1 MAKTSSVYTRVEP
14 DIKERAEQV
23 LSELG
28 IPMANAINLF
38 LYHVV
43 LQQGIPCD
51 VKLPRNAPLEYSALT
66 QEQLDAEIGKGFAS
80 LEAGKVSSSGQVR
93 ERMQRKYGV

>member
-1 MAKTSSVYTRVEP
+1 MAKTPSVYTRVEP

-23 LSELG
+23 LSDLG

-38 LYHVV
+38 LYQVV
-43 LQQGIPCD
+43 LQQGIPFD
-51 VKLPRNAPLEYSALT
+51 VKLPRNAPLEYSTLT
-66 QEQLDAEIGKGFAS
+66 QEQFDAEIGKGFAS
-80 LEAGKVSSSGQVR
+80 LEAGKVLSSGQVR